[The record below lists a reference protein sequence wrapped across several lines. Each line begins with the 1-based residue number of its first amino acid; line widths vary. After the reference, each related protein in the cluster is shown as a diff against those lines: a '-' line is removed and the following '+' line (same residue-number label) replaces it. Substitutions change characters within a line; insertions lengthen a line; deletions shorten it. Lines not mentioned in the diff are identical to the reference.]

1 MIEQMQYQLKSVRLS
16 GMAENLNIR
25 IQEAKANDLTYE
37 GFLQNLLED
46 ELSRRKDRLL
56 DRRMKQARFPFFRNT
71 GRF

>member
-46 ELSRRKDRLL
+46 
-56 DRRMKQARFPFFRNT
+56 
-71 GRF
+71 